1 MIKRLFKFVIWPV
14 KKIVLLPFKFL
25 LYTLFI
31 FVILILFFQYRADYE
46 VDTSP
51 LSKIEY
57 ENCIEVIDSYE
68 ITLNL
73 LSEYVD
79 ELDSVQRE
87 FLEERLPDNLQ
98 VLLEPQKIDPDEF
111 ENIKGSLKTY
121 LQGGRL
127 PGFDGKALLPQ
138 AASLCRTGLG

>member
-25 LYTLFI
+25 LYTLLI
-31 FVILILFFQYRADYE
+31 FVILILFFQYRADYQ

-73 LSEYVD
+73 LSEYVE

-98 VLLEPQKIDPDEF
+98 VLLEPQKIDPAIF
-111 ENIKGSLKTY
+111 APTWSPQNYFRTTRTNPKP
-121 LQGGRL
+121 LQNRRAQ
-127 PGFDGKALLPQ
+127 PA
-138 AASLCRTGLG
+138 

>member
-1 MIKRLFKFVIWPV
+1 VIKKIFKFVIWPV

-25 LYTLFI
+25 LYTLLI
-31 FVILILFFQYRADYE
+31 FVVLILFFQYRADYG

-51 LSKIEY
+51 LSKTEY

-73 LSEYVD
+73 LSEYVE

-87 FLEERLPDNLQ
+87 FLEERLPDNLKL
-98 VLLEPQKIDPDEF
+98 LLEPKKLDPDEF
-111 ENIKGSLKTY
+111 ENLKSSLKTY

-127 PGFDGKALLPQ
+127 PGFTGKALLPQ
-138 AASLCRTGLG
+138 AASLCRSGLG

>member
-25 LYTLFI
+25 IYTLFI
-31 FVILILFFQYRADYE
+31 FIILILFFQYRADYE

-73 LSEYVD
+73 LSEYVQ

-87 FLEERLPDNLQ
+87 FFR
-98 VLLEPQKIDPDEF
+98 
-111 ENIKGSLKTY
+111 GTTT
-121 LQGGRL
+121 R
-127 PGFDGKALLPQ
+127 
-138 AASLCRTGLG
+138 